1 MSSNNLL
8 RQCLESLLTEH
19 EALLNLAEQKKQVLV
34 HGPMNIFSSLVTK
47 EMQRVNRIKNL
58 ENERQQLLGESLKT
72 MGIQDADLSMREWIS
87 LIKDEKERQ
96 ALTQLREQMLNK
108 LVALKQINELNQQLI
123 QQSLDYVN
131 YSMDLFMGTREKE
144 YFYQKPSYTASSRL
158 TSRFIDNQG

>member
-1 MSSNNLL
+1 MSSNDLL
-8 RQCLESLLTEH
+8 KQCLESLLTEH
-19 EALLNLAEQKKQVLV
+19 EALLDLAEQKKQVLV

-72 MGIQDADLSMREWIS
+72 MGIQDTDLSMWEWIQ
-87 LIKDEKERQ
+87 LLKDVVERQ
-96 ALTQLREQMLNK
+96 TFTQLREQLRNT
-108 LVALKQINELNQQLI
+108 LVTLKQMNELNQKLI

-131 YSMDLFMGTREKE
+131 YSMDLYMGTREKE
-144 YFYQKPSYTASSRL
+144 YFYQKPSYTANSRL

>member
-1 MSSNNLL
+1 MSSNDLL
-8 RQCLESLLTEH
+8 KQCLESLLTEH
-19 EALLNLAEQKKQVLV
+19 EALLDLAEQKKQVLV

-72 MGIQDADLSMREWIS
+72 MGIQDTDHSMWEWIQ
-87 LIKDEKERQ
+87 LLKDVVERQ
-96 ALTQLREQMLNK
+96 TFTQLREQLRNT
-108 LVALKQINELNQQLI
+108 LVTLKQMNELNQKLI

-131 YSMDLFMGTREKE
+131 YSMGLYMGTREKE
-144 YFYQKPSYTASSRL
+144 YFYQKPSYTANSRL